1 MERILLLFT
10 ESANSVIYL
19 AGLCFFASCHSSNKY
34 ASF

>member
-1 MERILLLFT
+1 MYFFT
-10 ESANSVIYL
+10 ESTNSVIYL